1 MIGTMLFFTLQG
13 AEGLGQRIAALGGWG
28 VAPHEERDFDMGEHK
43 GRPLVDPR
51 GHDVFVLA
59 ALQGGNAASCN
70 DRLIRAMFFC
80 AACRDLGAARVS
92 LIAPY
97 LPYGRKDRRT
107 KEHDPISARYVAQ
120 AIEAMGCDQ
129 IVTVAAHNIAAF
141 ENAFR
146 IPTLH
151 LTTEALFAALIA
163 ADDRGAPCVVMAPD
177 PGGIKRAQLL
187 YEALQAIG
195 MEDVGF
201 AMMEKRRSAGVVSG
215 TLFAGDVAG
224 ARVYILD
231 DMICGGGTIAR
242 AAQAA
247 RKHGAVAVHAMA
259 THGFFTP
266 QAIIRLAQDDGPDT
280 LTVTD
285 SAGPFIRPM
294 PELRVVGL
302 APMLAAAIARL
313 HGGPTWSV
321 APAPA
326 PASGQRSVP
335 FAPGQ

>member
-1 MIGTMLFFTLQG
+1 MIGAMLFFTLQG
-13 AEGLGQRIAALGGWG
+13 AEDLGQRVAAMGGWG

-59 ALQGGNAASCN
+59 ALHGGSAASCN

-107 KEHDPISARYVAQ
+107 KDHDPISARYVAQ

-129 IVTVAAHNIAAF
+129 IVTVAAHNLAAF
-141 ENAFR
+141 ENGFR
-146 IPTLH
+146 IPTVH

-163 ADDRGAPCVVMAPD
+163 ADERHAPCVVMAPD

-187 YEALQAIG
+187 FEALQAIG
-195 MEDVGF
+195 VEDVGF

-231 DMICGGGTIAR
+231 DMICGGGTIMR
-242 AAQAA
+242 ATQAA

-285 SAGPFIRPM
+285 SAGPFAQTM

-302 APMLAAAIARL
+302 APMIAAAIARL
-313 HGGPTWSV
+313 HGGPTWSM

-326 PASGQRSVP
+326 LAPRARLLP

>member
-13 AEGLGQRIAALGGWG
+13 AEDLGQRVAAMGGWG

-59 ALQGGNAASCN
+59 ALHGGGAASVN

-107 KEHDPISARYVAQ
+107 KDHDPLSARYVAQ
-120 AIEAMGCDQ
+120 AVEAMGCDQ
-129 IVTVAAHNIAAF
+129 IVTVAAHNLAGF

-151 LTTEALFAALIA
+151 LATEALFAALIA
-163 ADDRGAPCVVMAPD
+163 ADDKAAPCVVLAPD

-187 YEALQAIG
+187 HEALQAIG
-195 MEDVGF
+195 VADVGF
-201 AMMEKRRSAGVVSG
+201 AFMDKRRSAGIVSG
-215 TLFAGDVAG
+215 SLFAGDVAG

-231 DMICGGGTIAR
+231 DMICGGGTILR

-247 RKHGAVAVHAMA
+247 RAHGAVTVHALA
-259 THGFFTP
+259 SHGLFTP
-266 QAIIRLAQDDGPDT
+266 QAITRLSQDDGLDA

-285 SAGPFIRPM
+285 SAAPFVQDM
-294 PELRVVGL
+294 PKLRVVGL
-302 APMLAAAIARL
+302 APMIAAAIARL
-313 HGGPTWSV
+313 HGGPTW
-321 APAPA
+321 PLP
-326 PASGQRSVP
+326 PASAPQPRSLP